1 MTSSNRIHR
10 FVGKQQKVTFACV
23 ALGSFAHSSR
33 TMQSLQPQHQMTPEV
48 TLRTEWLSNGIDP
61 SEIATQFTLELV
73 GCLVGSTNRMA
84 SYDNNFY
91 MFFVDDAVRS
101 NVVSRMIGFK

>member
-33 TMQSLQPQHQMTPEV
+33 TMQSLQPQHQMTPGV
-48 TLRTEWLSNGIDP
+48 TLRTERLSNGIDP
-61 SEIATQFTLELV
+61 SEIATQFTLE
-73 GCLVGSTNRMA
+73 LVGSTNRMA